1 LPAKLSSSRVWPR
14 LLGARKGGAVVG
26 IGTVTIL
33 PSTGHHETGAGAG
46 VGFAAELGWVRARL
60 RAEEAAMRVQVI
72 PMSSGEY
79 EVQIEESADLVTNAQ
94 VQPPEGIM
102 ADLPGREPEHIV
114 RASVE
119 YLLERDDVEAIGPSV
134 SLDSLWERD
143 ADFAAALRSRL
154 A

>member
-1 LPAKLSSSRVWPR
+1 
-14 LLGARKGGAVVG
+14 
-26 IGTVTIL
+26 
-33 PSTGHHETGAGAG
+33 
-46 VGFAAELGWVRARL
+46 
-60 RAEEAAMRVQVI
+60 MRVQVI